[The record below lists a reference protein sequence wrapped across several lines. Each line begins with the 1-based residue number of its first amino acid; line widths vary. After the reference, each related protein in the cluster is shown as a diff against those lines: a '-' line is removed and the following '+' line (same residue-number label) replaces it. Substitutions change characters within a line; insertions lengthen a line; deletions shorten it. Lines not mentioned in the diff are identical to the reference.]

1 MTTELE
7 SWVVQ
12 WARLARAVPR
22 GRVAAGLLV
31 DFVQDPRQDAARIAV
46 FPVRAA
52 SAALRVSPVLL
63 LDALEC
69 LADAGL
75 LRWSWREAGASA
87 DPWAVVTLTGA

>member
-1 MTTELE
+1 MTVERE
-7 SWVVQ
+7 SWVVK

-22 GRVAAGLLV
+22 GGVAAGLLV
-31 DFVQDPRQDAARIAV
+31 DIVEDPRQDSARIAV

-52 SAALRVSPVLL
+52 AAALRVSPVLL

-69 LADAGL
+69 LSDAGL
-75 LRWSWREAGASA
+75 LRWSWGEAAAPS